1 VERLVSQLGDSEE
14 FAAQFDEA
22 VMREDRDRILGL
34 IKEAGVS
41 DEVEVSIVELD
52 ADRMIQIK
60 FCIWVVCISIT
71 FSWRTSGPTRHAI
84 RTSPLP
90 LARERQGRSASS
102 RRSPCRRHRRAS
114 QALHGDLYDA
124 LS

>member
-1 VERLVSQLGDSEE
+1 
-14 FAAQFDEA
+14 
-22 VMREDRDRILGL
+22 MREDRDRILGL

-71 FSWRTSGPTRHAI
+71 FSW
-84 RTSPLP
+84 
-90 LARERQGRSASS
+90 
-102 RRSPCRRHRRAS
+102 
-114 QALHGDLYDA
+114 
-124 LS
+124 